1 MERLKFSSYL
11 KLNKKIIL
19 VLLIFS
25 GIVALKLALKGRSV
39 GKETGKT
46 ISLAE
51 ATTHWFVKLISHK
64 G

>member
-1 MERLKFSSYL
+1 M
-11 KLNKKIIL
+11 IL
-19 VLLIFS
+19 VSLIFS
-25 GIVALKLALKGRSV
+25 GIVALKLSLKSRSV

-51 ATTHWFVKLISHK
+51 ATTRWFVKLISHK